1 MEEEHMTDAIH
12 QALALGQSIWYDN
25 IRRSLLTSGELERM
39 VAVDGLRGMTSNPSI
54 FAKAIAGSSDY
65 AEAIAELRQSGPMD
79 AKSAYESLAIAD
91 IRAAADVLRS
101 VYDES
106 GGADGYV
113 SMEVSPELAHD
124 TSATVAEAKRLWATI
139 DRPNLMVK
147 VPGTPE
153 GIPAIQALIGTA
165 INVNV
170 TLLFGLTA
178 YESAVQA
185 YLAGLEDRFAAG
197 GGISGIASVASVF
210 VSRLDSAVESRL
222 ERSLH
227 GKVAIANAK
236 LIYGRSRQLFAGG
249 RWDALA
255 AAGARAQRLLWAS
268 TGTKNPALPELLYV
282 EALIGADTVDTV
294 PPATY
299 EAFLAHGTVRST
311 LEEGVEE
318 AHALLDSLPG
328 HGVDLSEVLDQLLT
342 EGVDKFSAA
351 FRQLLSAVERALA
364 GKAGSEAPWRLR
376 CSLSKELAGQ
386 VDAAV
391 DEWRAGGKVGRVWAH
406 DATVWT
412 GTSEAA
418 WLGWLG
424 VALDQAAHAHR
435 FEELAGEVRDAG
447 FSDAVVLGMG
457 GSSLCPDVLAHSFP
471 SPPGFPRLHVLDS
484 TDPEQVKAMEESVDL
499 AHTLFFVSS
508 KSGTTLEPNIFAAY
522 FHERISKLVGADGAG
537 SHFIAITDPG
547 SPLEDLATRQGY
559 RATFAGVPSI
569 GGRYSALS
577 NFGMVP
583 AAACGLDVARL
594 FESAE
599 TMAHACAPCVPAR
612 DNPGLALGAVIG
624 TCAKAGRD
632 KLTLITS
639 VGVAHLGAWLEQL
652 LAESTGKQG
661 KGVVPVDREPLGAPE
676 VYGADRLFVYL
687 RLTTD
692 DDAEQD
698 AKVSALE
705 SAGQPVVRIELSDPY
720 EMGREFFRWEFATA
734 VAGSLIGI
742 NPFDQP
748 DVEGAKVMARELT
761 DRYDKTGSLTDQW
774 PFFESDDLRL
784 YADAP
789 NQAELASSLGAIPAG
804 GRGGLT
810 AYLAAHLARAGVGDY
825 VALLAYVQ
833 MTPGHEA
840 VLSEIRTLIR
850 DSRRV
855 ATCAG
860 FGPRFQHSTGQIYKG
875 GPNTGVFLQ
884 ITCEDTVELAVPGHR
899 YTFGVVKE
907 AEARSDFEVLA
918 SRGRRALR
926 VHLGTDVTAGLEQV
940 RAAVSDALLQTAST
954 QR

>member
-1 MEEEHMTDAIH
+1 M
-12 QALALGQSIWYDN
+12 
-25 IRRSLLTSGELERM
+25 
-39 VAVDGLRGMTSNPSI
+39 
-54 FAKAIAGSSDY
+54 
-65 AEAIAELRQSGPMD
+65 
-79 AKSAYESLAIAD
+79 
-91 IRAAADVLRS
+91 
-101 VYDES
+101 
-106 GGADGYV
+106 
-113 SMEVSPELAHD
+113 
-124 TSATVAEAKRLWATI
+124 
-139 DRPNLMVK
+139 
-147 VPGTPE
+147 
-153 GIPAIQALIGTA
+153 
-165 INVNV
+165 
-170 TLLFGLTA
+170 
-178 YESAVQA
+178 
-185 YLAGLEDRFAAG
+185 
-197 GGISGIASVASVF
+197 
-210 VSRLDSAVESRL
+210 
-222 ERSLH
+222 
-227 GKVAIANAK
+227 
-236 LIYGRSRQLFAGG
+236 
-249 RWDALA
+249 
-255 AAGARAQRLLWAS
+255 
-268 TGTKNPALPELLYV
+268 
-282 EALIGADTVDTV
+282 
-294 PPATY
+294 
-299 EAFLAHGTVRST
+299 
-311 LEEGVEE
+311 
-318 AHALLDSLPG
+318 
-328 HGVDLSEVLDQLLT
+328 
-342 EGVDKFSAA
+342 
-351 FRQLLSAVERALA
+351 
-364 GKAGSEAPWRLR
+364 
-376 CSLSKELAGQ
+376 
-386 VDAAV
+386 
-391 DEWRAGGKVGRVWAH
+391 
-406 DATVWT
+406 
-412 GTSEAA
+412 
-418 WLGWLG
+418 
-424 VALDQAAHAHR
+424 
-435 FEELAGEVRDAG
+435 
-447 FSDAVVLGMG
+447 
-457 GSSLCPDVLAHSFP
+457 
-471 SPPGFPRLHVLDS
+471 
-484 TDPEQVKAMEESVDL
+484 
-499 AHTLFFVSS
+499 
-508 KSGTTLEPNIFAAY
+508 
-522 FHERISKLVGADGAG
+522 VGADGAG

-547 SPLEDLATRQGY
+547 SPLEDLATRQDY

-599 TMAHACAPCVPAR
+599 TMAHACAPCVSAR

-639 VGVAHLGAWLEQL
+639 AGVTHLGAWLEQL

-676 VYGADRLFVYL
+676 VYGTDRLFVYL

-748 DVEGAKVMARELT
+748 DVEGAKVLARELT
-761 DRYDKTGSLTDQW
+761 DRYDKTGSLTAQE

-784 YADAP
+784 YADAS
-789 NQAELASSLGAIPAG
+789 NQAELTSALGAIPAG
-804 GRGGLT
+804 GRAGLI
-810 AYLAAHLARAGVGDY
+810 AYLAAHLAQAGVGDY

-840 VLSEIRTLIR
+840 VLSDIRTLIR

-855 ATCAG
+855 ATCVG

-926 VHLGTDVTAGLEQV
+926 VHLGADVTAGLEQV
-940 RAAVSDALLQTAST
+940 RAAVSDALLQMAST